1 MANVITCFRL
11 TLIPIFF
18 ILLVWPGANAEPAAF
33 FLFAVAALSDLLDG
47 FVARRFSGVT
57 EFGRLADPFADRA
70 LIFAGLIG
78 LFIRGAIPAWALAAL
93 VGRDSVM
100 VLGYAVGVY
109 LKKPLVRVNQFGRV
123 TNFYLMAAIV
133 LLLFSVAYLHLP
145 IYSWLFYIGVVLYV
159 TSGLVYIGQEISLLT
174 EAVEETIA

>member
-18 ILLVWPGANAEPAAF
+18 VLLVWPGGHSEAAAF
-33 FLFAVAALSDLLDG
+33 FLFAVAALSDLVDG
-47 FVARRFSGVT
+47 YVARRFSGVT

-70 LIFAGLIG
+70 LIFAAIIG
-78 LFIRGAIPAWALAAL
+78 LFIKGAIPAWALAAL
-93 VGRDSVM
+93 AGRDAIM
-100 VLGYAVGVY
+100 VLGYMLGIY

-133 LLLFSVAYLHLP
+133 LLLFSVAFLDLP
-145 IYSWLFYIGVVLYV
+145 VFSWLFYIGVVLYL
-159 TSGLVYIGQEISLLT
+159 TSGLVYIVQEVSLLT